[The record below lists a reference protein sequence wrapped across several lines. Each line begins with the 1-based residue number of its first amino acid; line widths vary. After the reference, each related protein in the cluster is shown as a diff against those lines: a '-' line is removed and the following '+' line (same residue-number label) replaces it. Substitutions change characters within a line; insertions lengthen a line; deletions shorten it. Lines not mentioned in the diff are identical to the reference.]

1 MAFLPQHALER
12 LAGAHRAGRL
22 AHAYL
27 VCGGRGSGKGW
38 LVGQLAA
45 LLLEQEPDK
54 ALKHPDA
61 HVAEP
66 ESRSR
71 RILIEQIR
79 RLDHAIREKPSAGTR
94 KVVIIRDADRLQPQ
108 AANAFLKT
116 LEEPPP
122 GTHLFLTSS
131 SPGALLDT
139 ILSRCIRVDLRAPAA
154 PEPSGAELELL
165 DALESV
171 ALSPGS
177 SAGAAFRLSRKF
189 LDVLERER
197 EAIRAEFDAAF
208 KQDQAHYQKTTDGS
222 WLDEREDQLKALTEA
237 SALRQ
242 RATLIQTIANWHADV
257 LRIQHGARPILDRP
271 AQTRAAES
279 QEPRELL
286 RRIAAIEGT
295 ISDLDRGVQEPLAV
309 EAGFLRLFD
318 SQP

>member
-27 VCGGRGSGKGW
+27 ICGGRGSGKDW
-38 LVGQLAA
+38 LVGQMTAI
-45 LLLEQEPDK
+45 LLGQDPDK

-79 RLDHAIREKPSAGTR
+79 RLDHAIREKPSAGR
-94 KVVIIRDADRLQPQ
+94 LKVAIIRDADRLQPQ

-122 GTHLFLTSS
+122 GTHLFLTSA

-139 ILSRCIRVDLRAPAA
+139 IVSRCITLHLRAPAA

-165 DALESV
+165 DALESA
-171 ALSPGS
+171 ALTPGS
-177 SAGAAFRLSRKF
+177 SAGAAFRLARKF
-189 LDVLERER
+189 LEVLERER
-197 EAIRAEFDAAF
+197 EAIREEFEEAF

-222 WLDEREDQLKALTEA
+222 WLDAREDQLKALVEA
-237 SALRQ
+237 SALRR
-242 RATLIQTIANWHADV
+242 RAALIQAIANWHADV
-257 LRIQHGARPILDRP
+257 LRIQHGARPVLDRP
-271 AQTRAAES
+271 AQARAAELH
-279 QEPRELL
+279 EAREML
-286 RRIAAIEGT
+286 RRISAIEET